1 MASDSSFP
9 PVASSIGSAVAS
21 LSTTMKRLTR
31 EKRTEDDP
39 ERMVFS
45 LLLNYH
51 KSLRRGGLFRRAR
64 VRKESANPFAYDGV
78 KALESYYYAM
88 RLLYA
93 LNPYHTRRLR
103 FVRQKALA
111 LPLRISLRMVLPSN
125 RCHL

>member
-78 KALESYYYAM
+78 KDLESYYYAM

-93 LNPYHTRRLR
+93 L
-103 FVRQKALA
+103 
-111 LPLRISLRMVLPSN
+111 PLRPQPRSLLHLSHFHTSLPCGCASA
-125 RCHL
+125 RTDSATVC